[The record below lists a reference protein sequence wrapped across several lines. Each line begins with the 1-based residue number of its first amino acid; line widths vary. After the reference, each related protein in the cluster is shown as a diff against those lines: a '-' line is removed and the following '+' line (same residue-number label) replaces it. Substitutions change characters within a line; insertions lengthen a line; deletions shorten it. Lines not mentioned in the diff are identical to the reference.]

1 MCNGS
6 RLTNRKNNLHYFLV
20 YLSKRYSSFIDY
32 EEVMSERGCTPTIRE
47 DGFSQ
52 RMRLPGLQ
60 EKVRCVRTITRLSFS
75 LVSHS
80 LKLKIAINANQ
91 NIHQSPFS
99 PRAQASNTL
108 FPFLT
113 LSH

>member
-20 YLSKRYSSFIDY
+20 YLSKHYSSFIDY

-52 RMRLPGLQ
+52 SEASWTSGESSVCQDHNQAEFLPSQ
-60 EKVRCVRTITRLSFS
+60 P
-75 LVSHS
+75 
-80 LKLKIAINANQ
+80 Q
-91 NIHQSPFS
+91 P
-99 PRAQASNTL
+99 
-108 FPFLT
+108 
-113 LSH
+113 